1 MVRLVFCQF
10 NFNITSD
17 EEEEQE
23 EEGASMLYKPS
34 REIKFN
40 FFFKSTQFWT
50 KSVFLKASK
59 RSSIGK
65 TTFICIYPWC
75 HQTVDWKEVTE
86 LKKISSGNAALTW
99 AMSSCLL
106 HLTESSSLGS
116 DWGKF
121 SIQSW
126 RSVQIKSFS
135 FSHSWESASRSM
147 ISFSSMWNFLP
158 PRVWEKWWGRNKG

>member
-23 EEGASMLYKPS
+23 EEGASMLYNPS

-40 FFFKSTQFWT
+40 IFFKSTQFWT

-65 TTFICIYPWC
+65 TTLFAFIRG
-75 HQTVDWKEVTE
+75 VTK
-86 LKKISSGNAALTW
+86 L
-99 AMSSCLL
+99 
-106 HLTESSSLGS
+106 
-116 DWGKF
+116 
-121 SIQSW
+121 
-126 RSVQIKSFS
+126 
-135 FSHSWESASRSM
+135 
-147 ISFSSMWNFLP
+147 
-158 PRVWEKWWGRNKG
+158 